1 MNNIVEMDGRLF
13 DVWQEL
19 LIDNAYDWKE
29 IGISNDYCNTISVPM
44 FGLRLL
50 NWPRRSF
57 EIVDKKKYMMFL
69 LEWS

>member
-1 MNNIVEMDGRLF
+1 MNNIVEMDERLF

-29 IGISNDYCNTISVPM
+29 IGISNDCCNTISVPM

-50 NWPRRSF
+50 NWPRHSF
-57 EIVDKKKYMMFL
+57 EIVDEKKYVLFL
-69 LEWS
+69 LRHQ